1 MQIHLQPKQEQLY
14 DLLTATG
21 PTVATI
27 IGDGGAK
34 GGGKSQ
40 GVDNCALLLAGEL
53 GNEYPGLKI
62 TIVRRVFADLKEN
75 HIDKMLDRY
84 PELNNV
90 YTDKDGLQFK
100 NGAKIQFAY
109 AETAGDVERKFRGGF
124 ESAFIFVDE
133 AQQFTER
140 ELQDIQMACRWTKAS
155 TGLPPGFC
163 KLVLLFN
170 PGGKSADYIR
180 RIFWTRKYLDNEF
193 PHSYAFIHCFG
204 WDNYEWFRGQ
214 VDIDEDSFYEIDSM
228 CMRDEAEGACCRF
241 HLFITQTSEG
251 RKYNAF
257 PAAIRS
263 GYLLGNFD
271 HFEGQ
276 YFAGAW
282 DQEKC
287 VITQQMAQEIIQ
299 PWWTRWMAQDWG
311 FGDHDSHGW
320 YASGKLSPTQWMQ
333 YFGGYTE
340 WPMDVVIRYREQ
352 LVQNRAE
359 GDLAMDIVQATP
371 QMERKQIR
379 RFFLSQDAFGQRAK
393 QSGSHT
399 VGQQFTDIMHRHGL
413 PAPEPALQERVNGWR
428 FMYTC
433 LWQANLRNTNIDKER
448 AEQGPAFF
456 VTTECPQ
463 AISCIPMAIRDEDNL
478 DDVERIAGAVWE
490 DVTDEIRYGLASML
504 MPRGKAPKDV
514 RARELYESI
523 QGEVP
528 EDVMTQRAMAMR
540 QFQANEGTIR
550 RASRAP
556 RWR

>member
-1 MQIHLQPKQEQLY
+1 MYHGLIQLHLQPKQEQLY
-14 DLLTATG
+14 SLLTATG

-40 GVDNCALLLAGEL
+40 GADNCALLLAGEL

-62 TIVRRVFADLKEN
+62 TIIRRVFQDLKEN
-75 HIDKMLDRY
+75 HIDKMLERY
-84 PELNNV
+84 PELNQC
-90 YTDKDGLQFK
+90 YTDKDGIQLK

-109 AETAGDVERKFRGGF
+109 AETPGDVERKFRGGF

-163 KLVLLFN
+163 KLILMFN

-180 RIFWTRKYLDNEF
+180 RIFWTRKYNENEF
-193 PHSYAFIHCFG
+193 AHNYAFIHCFG

-214 VDIDEDSFYEIDSM
+214 VPIDEPDFYALESDQ
-228 CMRDEAEGACCRF
+228 RF
-241 HLFITQTSEG
+241 QLFITQTSEG

-257 PAAIRS
+257 PQAIRS

-282 DQEKC
+282 DSDKC
-287 VITQQMAQEIIQ
+287 VITQAMAEEIIQ
-299 PWWTRWMAQDWG
+299 PWWPRWMAQDWG

-320 YASGKLSPTQWMQ
+320 YATGKLSPSTWMH
-333 YFGGYTE
+333 YFGGHVEY
-340 WPMDVVIRYREQ
+340 PMDVVIRYREH

-359 GDLAMDIVQATP
+359 GDLGMDIVKSTP
-371 QMERKQIR
+371 LPERKMIR
-379 RFFLSQDAFGQRAK
+379 RFFLSQDAFGQKAK
-393 QSGSHT
+393 QAGSHT

-433 LWQANLRNTNIDKER
+433 LWQANLRGTNIDKER
-448 AEQGPAFF
+448 ATQGPAFF

-463 AISCIPMAIRDEDNL
+463 AISCIPMALRDEDDP
-478 DDVERIAGAVWE
+478 DDVMRVAMAVWE
-490 DVTDEIRYGLASML
+490 DVTDEIRYALASML
-504 MPRGKAPKDV
+504 MPRGKAPKEV

-523 QGEVP
+523 TGDVP
-528 EDVMTQRAMAMR
+528 EDVMTSRAMAMR
-540 QFQANEGTIR
+540 RFTHNEGVIK
-550 RASRAP
+550 RAVRAP